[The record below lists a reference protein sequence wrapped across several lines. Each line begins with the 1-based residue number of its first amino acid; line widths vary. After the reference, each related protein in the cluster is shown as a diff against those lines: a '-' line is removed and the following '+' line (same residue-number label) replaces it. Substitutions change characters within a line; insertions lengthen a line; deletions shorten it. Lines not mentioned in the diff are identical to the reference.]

1 MSINGFTI
9 FFSRKYSY
17 TVYFRWN
24 FGYRICD
31 LYNSLDV
38 HFSTVSTLHLCC
50 IAIDRYYAIVRPLKY
65 STNMTVHVAAAMIG
79 IAWTAPTLIS
89 FLPIFLG
96 WYTTN
101 EHLKWRKDHPDICLL
116 KANVPYALL
125 SSTLTFWLPVSVML
139 IMYHRVYK
147 EAQRQ
152 KVRINCNYVFVPT
165 LANYDSRFINV
176 ITTTHTYYILYI
188 FVILI
193 KLLIQLCD
201 NE

>member
-1 MSINGFTI
+1 MNKILKNKKLNVINL
-9 FFSRKYSY
+9 SNCH
-17 TVYFRWN
+17 FRWN

-96 WYTTN
+96 WYTDN
-101 EHLKWRKDHPDICLL
+101 DHLKWRKEHPDICLL
-116 KANVPYALL
+116 KPNLPYALL
-125 SSTLTFWLPVSVML
+125 SSVLTFWLPVSVML
-139 IMYHRVYK
+139 VMYHRVYK

-152 KVRINCNYVFVPT
+152 KVRRKLF
-165 LANYDSRFINV
+165 
-176 ITTTHTYYILYI
+176 HTYTCTQSISQTVPLS
-188 FVILI
+188 V
-193 KLLIQLCD
+193 
-201 NE
+201 

>member
-1 MSINGFTI
+1 M
-9 FFSRKYSY
+9 
-17 TVYFRWN
+17 YFRWN

-152 KVRINCNYVFVPT
+152 KVRINGNYVFVPT
-165 LANYDSRFINV
+165 LANYDY
-176 ITTTHTYYILYI
+176 TTHTYYILYI
-188 FVILI
+188 FFILV

>member
-1 MSINGFTI
+1 MPYIESKSLNNLNKFNGKKLNVINL
-9 FFSRKYSY
+9 SNCH
-17 TVYFRWN
+17 FRWN

-96 WYTTN
+96 WYTDN
-101 EHLKWRKDHPDICLL
+101 DHLKWRKEHPDICLL
-116 KANVPYALL
+116 KPNLPYALL
-125 SSTLTFWLPVSVML
+125 SSVLTFWLPVSVML
-139 IMYHRVYK
+139 VMYHRVYK

-152 KVRINCNYVFVPT
+152 KVRRQLF
-165 LANYDSRFINV
+165 
-176 ITTTHTYYILYI
+176 HTYTCTQYIVCNFSQTMPLS
-188 FVILI
+188 V
-193 KLLIQLCD
+193 
-201 NE
+201 